1 MHQGDSLWGFSE
13 AQAREYSEA
22 LAAGDWRALREL
34 LRQNRAFVARGQR
47 DFSRM
52 VGAAFR
58 PAPVPVLPAR

>member
-1 MHQGDSLWGFSE
+1 
-13 AQAREYSEA
+13 
-22 LAAGDWRALREL
+22 LRRL